1 MKSRENKGE
10 NKEQVM
16 SPQMSTTV
24 AGYIFNSTLAADGD
38 QDCTFVPNFGVP
50 LAYDLVKTK
59 IIKTHFEG
67 MASFFS

>member
-24 AGYIFNSTLAADGD
+24 ARYIFNSTLAADGN
-38 QDCTFVPNFGVP
+38 QDCTLYQTSVY
-50 LAYDLVKTK
+50 LLLM
-59 IIKTHFEG
+59 IL
-67 MASFFS
+67 

>member
-1 MKSRENKGE
+1 MKNRENKGE

-16 SPQMSTTV
+16 SPQMFTTV
-24 AGYIFNSTLAADGD
+24 TGHILNSTLAADGN

-50 LAYDLVKTK
+50 LAYNLIKTK
-59 IIKTHFEG
+59 IIKAHFEG